1 VRPVG
6 VSERLLG
13 LSVSLPLLPVD
24 VDLLVPFQVL
34 LPREPLRA
42 QGATGEQTNIY
53 FEEKQAGKDRI
64 KHGPHITSSL
74 V

>member
-1 VRPVG
+1 
-6 VSERLLG
+6 
-13 LSVSLPLLPVD
+13 
-24 VDLLVPFQVL
+24 VPFQVL